1 MTEQQVLCLV
11 HESTPAITD
20 PVKEGE
26 TFQQAEHI
34 FGFIRDSVLV
44 GSKKRQTYWDKAS
57 YKLIRFLFCYSL
69 LLYLTVDGDVMFF
82 VLFFYGSFLIWVV
95 SLLSIVPVCPLC

>member
-44 GSKKRQTYWDKAS
+44 GSKKKTNI
-57 YKLIRFLFCYSL
+57 L
-69 LLYLTVDGDVMFF
+69 G
-82 VLFFYGSFLIWVV
+82 
-95 SLLSIVPVCPLC
+95 